1 MEASTSQK
9 KRIDTI
15 WIPINKKINKSVI
28 LVEYKVSNQEE
39 LDKAIEDAFQ
49 QIYLNQYISE
59 VIKQYDAG
67 ELNKYWENL
76 IIRVIVFY

>member
-9 KRIDTI
+9 ERIDTI

-49 QIYLNQYISE
+49 
-59 VIKQYDAG
+59 
-67 ELNKYWENL
+67 
-76 IIRVIVFY
+76 